1 MESNIYKIAVI
12 GPTGSGK
19 SQFCNF
25 VLKDKTNT
33 KYEVS
38 DSLNSCTQDPF
49 SVDPFERNNIKIQII
64 DSAGSSDSGN
74 KDIENL
80 KKFVEYLR
88 KQEELHYILLILKYE
103 TRVIG
108 QTKQFIETLAQIFAP
123 FEFFSHLS
131 IVFTMSPMDD
141 EECDD
146 DDEEDKKE
154 KNKIRE
160 QKKKYAL
167 EIGEIL
173 DEIFRIEDE
182 HKKLLEPNKAFF
194 VDTKVKKNK
203 FNEKSQKTVDI
214 ILEWMKF
221 NLKKLVRPI
230 NTKNLDYNEDS
241 IKIRR
246 NKEMEELN
254 KKIKELND
262 KLIKEKKEKEKA
274 IEEQKKAQS
283 ELNKTTIKLNQETKE
298 KNKAINQNKIIES
311 KLEDSQNQL
320 KISEQNEKK
329 AKKKVE
335 NYQKQSENDR
345 KAREEMEKKLQN
357 IGAVNANNRS
367 SGSLLKTIGYGIL
380 SGLCFLSS
388 PVTGVI
394 GAAAGIGF
402 GAAAV
407 IS

>member
-38 DSLNSCTQDPF
+38 ASLNSCTQDPF

-131 IVFTMSPMDD
+131 IVFTKSPMDD

-173 DEIFRIEDE
+173 DKIFRIEDE

-194 VDTKVKKNK
+194 VDTIVKKNK

-214 ILEWMKF
+214 ILDWMQF
-221 NLKKLVRPI
+221 NLKKLGPI

-283 ELNKTTIKLNQETKE
+283 ELNETTIKLNQETEE
-298 KNKAINQNKIIES
+298 KNNAINQNKIIES
-311 KLEDSQNQL
+311 KLKDKEKEL
-320 KISEQNEKK
+320 KISEQKVKE
-329 AKKKVE
+329 ADKKVE
-335 NYQKQSENDR
+335 NAEKQSEKDR
-345 KAREEMEKKLQN
+345 KERVEMEKKLQN

-367 SGSLLKTIGYGIL
+367 SGSLFKKIGYGIL

-388 PVTGVI
+388 PVTGAI

-402 GAAAV
+402 GAAAAV
-407 IS
+407 S

>member
-88 KQEELHYILLILKYE
+88 NKEELHYILLILKYE

-167 EIGEIL
+167 EISEIL
-173 DEIFRIEDE
+173 DKIFRIEDE
-182 HKKLLEPNKAFF
+182 HKKLLESNKAFF
-194 VDTKVKKNK
+194 VDTVVKKNK
-203 FNEKSQKTVDI
+203 FNEMSQKTVDT
-214 ILEWMKF
+214 ILDWMQF
-221 NLKKLVRPI
+221 NLKKLGPI

-262 KLIKEKKEKEKA
+262 KLIKEKKEKEKIRA
-274 IEEQKKAQS
+274 QNKEKKRKMLELQKRYEEEQRIKLEIQRRNEEIQRKLLLLEIQRQRDELDRKQLEYKIRIEE
-283 ELNKTTIKLNQETKE
+283 ER
-298 KNKAINQNKIIES
+298 
-311 KLEDSQNQL
+311 
-320 KISEQNEKK
+320 
-329 AKKKVE
+329 
-335 NYQKQSENDR
+335 Y
-345 KAREEMEKKLQN
+345 
-357 IGAVNANNRS
+357 NRS
-367 SGSLLKTIGYGIL
+367 RRSNCLI
-380 SGLCFLSS
+380 F
-388 PVTGVI
+388 
-394 GAAAGIGF
+394 
-402 GAAAV
+402 
-407 IS
+407 